1 MTTILVITA
10 GMGQPSSTQL
20 LGQRLGEATLAGL
33 REAGQQG
40 VQLRHVELRTL
51 AADLASYLVSR
62 VPSQALREVFE
73 AVGEASGVIAVT
85 PVFNASFSGL
95 FKLFFDLLEEGLLA
109 GRPVLLAATGGTQR
123 HSLVIDHAMLP
134 MFHYL
139 KARVLPLGVFAATKD
154 WGGSETRL
162 SRRIGQAG
170 AQFAELVAATPVVRP
185 VDAFEHVTSFE
196 DLLRG

>member
-1 MTTILVITA
+1 MRTILVITA

-20 LGQRLGEATLAGL
+20 LGQRLGEATIRGL
-33 REAGQQG
+33 REAGQDE
-40 VQLRHVELRTL
+40 VELRHVELRTL
-51 AADLASYLVSR
+51 ASELAGYLVTR
-62 VPSQALREVFE
+62 VPSSVLQEVLD
-73 AVGEASGVIAVT
+73 AVGTAAGVIAVT

-95 FKLFFDLLEEGLLA
+95 FKLFFDLLEEGTLA

-162 SRRIGQAG
+162 SRRIAQAG
-170 AQFAELVAATPVVRP
+170 AQFTELVVSTPVVQR
-185 VDAFEHVTSFE
+185 ASEFEHVTSFE